1 MPRGLVRGT
10 GLLEQAVADDDRRG
24 AGIPTRSRRRI
35 ARGDGVARVGVEAH
49 VVEVKVRGDASS
61 VCTLSASGGSP
72 RALRGVHS
80 FGDQLR

>member
-1 MPRGLVRGT
+1 VRGT
-10 GLLEQAVADDDRRG
+10 ELLEQAVADDDGRD

-35 ARGDGVARVGVEAH
+35 AWCDGVAGVGVEAH
-49 VVEVKVRGDASS
+49 VVEVKLRRDPSS
-61 VCTLSASGGSP
+61 VRTLSASGGSP